1 METTMLQPYSILKT
15 AGKLAGLIFLSLVLA
30 SCGTT
35 KTTVMK
41 SPAEKLAVSS
51 VELVEQTSS
60 VEVPSKVR
68 DNFAL
73 VLNDRLFDKDGFA
86 KGSEL
91 KLTYTFTQFDSGNMA
106 TRRILGGWGSWG
118 KGSVIVLV
126 RFHDTSGREIATMQA
141 EDVIDTNV
149 MGGALDSVL
158 AKVAE
163 AIADYTK
170 KNFRS

>member
-1 METTMLQPYSILKT
+1 MLQPYSTLKT

-35 KTTVMK
+35 RTTVMK

-51 VELVEQTSS
+51 VEFVEQTSS
-60 VEVPSKVR
+60 VEVPSEVR
-68 DNFAL
+68 DNFAV

-91 KLTYTFTQFDSGNMA
+91 KLTYTFTQFDPGNMV
-106 TRRILGGWGSWG
+106 TRRILGGYGNWG
-118 KGSVIVLV
+118 KGSVIVVV
-126 RFHDTSGREIATMQA
+126 RFHDAAGREIATIQA
-141 EDVIDTNV
+141 EDVIDTRV
-149 MGGALDSVL
+149 MGGSLNSALT
-158 AKVAE
+158 KVAE
-163 AIADYTK
+163 AIAEYAK